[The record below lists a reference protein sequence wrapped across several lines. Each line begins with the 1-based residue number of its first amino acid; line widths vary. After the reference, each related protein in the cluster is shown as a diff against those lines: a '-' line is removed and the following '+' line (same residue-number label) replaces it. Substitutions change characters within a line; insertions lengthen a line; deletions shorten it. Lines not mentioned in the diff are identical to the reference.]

1 MYASSHRHSH
11 SSTEVFREFAAASGA
26 TLFICWL
33 GGLIVE
39 AIRFGEV
46 VPNVH
51 SFPQALVL
59 ALVFASYAIGWRH
72 KLVGGVL
79 AIVGTAAF
87 FVVTYLGVQVMPP
100 LPAAWF
106 AVPGVLY
113 LLAWAFEEKHAKVQ

>member
-1 MYASSHRHSH
+1 MYASSRHHSH
-11 SSTEVFREFAAASGA
+11 SNTEVFREFAAASGA

-39 AIRFGEV
+39 AIRFDAV
-46 VPNVH
+46 VPNIH

-59 ALVFASYAIGWRH
+59 AVVFTSYAIGWRH
-72 KLVGGVL
+72 KLAGGVL
-79 AIVGTAAF
+79 AIMGTAAF
-87 FVVTYLGVQVMPP
+87 FLVSYLSVQVMPP

-113 LLAWAFEEKHAKVQ
+113 LLAWAFERKHPQVQ